1 MQKNIIKKKTHNPT
15 FCSSQLPFKRH
26 FYKKPDMQ
34 MSKFQKCQT
43 PEMSNL
49 KSIKMTNFC
58 QKRAFSKAMIFLELD
73 AIFLGSVTPYNPM
86 KFQKKNR

>member
-1 MQKNIIKKKTHNPT
+1 
-15 FCSSQLPFKRH
+15 
-26 FYKKPDMQ
+26 

-58 QKRAFSKAMIFLELD
+58 WKRAFSKAMIFLELD

-86 KFQKKNR
+86 KFQKKNVKSWRNYLPANLKT